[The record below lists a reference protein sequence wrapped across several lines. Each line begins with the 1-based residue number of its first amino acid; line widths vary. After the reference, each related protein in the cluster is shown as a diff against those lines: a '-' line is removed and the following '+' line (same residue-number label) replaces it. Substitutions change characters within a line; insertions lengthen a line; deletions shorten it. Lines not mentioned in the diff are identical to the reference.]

1 METLE
6 GRLLGVLETHDAEA
20 LQQLLAQGVD
30 ARALIQGKSLVQ
42 WLLEMYFRSDRFP
55 LCLRALLVRG
65 AVLEAAWLETV
76 LLDDEEALR
85 AALRRDPELVS
96 RRITLRSTFTPLDE
110 ATALHVA
117 CEYGNLRAARVLL
130 EHGAAVDARAG
141 LDTFGLGG
149 HTPLFHTV
157 NSNANRSAPLME
169 LLLAQG
175 ADPSARV
182 EGLVW
187 GRGFE
192 WETAL
197 FDLTPISYALYGLL
211 PQMHRDEAQIYANV
225 RRLLAAAGRPAPA
238 AWNVPNRYLHPQRPG

>member
-1 METLE
+1 LE
-6 GRLLGVLETHDAEA
+6 IHDAAA
-20 LQQLLAQGVD
+20 LGALLAEGLD
-30 ARALIQGKSLVQ
+30 ARALVEGKTLVQ

-55 LCLRALLVRG
+55 LCLRLLLDHG
-65 AVLEAAWLETV
+65 GILEPAWLEPV

-85 AALRRDPELVS
+85 VVLGRDPEFVQ
-96 RRITLRSTFTPLDE
+96 RRANLCSAFTPLDE

-130 EHGAAVDARAG
+130 EHGALVDARTGVDAQS
-141 LDTFGLGG
+141 LGG

-157 NSNANRSAPLME
+157 SSNANRSAPLME
-169 LLLAQG
+169 LLLEHG
-175 ADPSARV
+175 ADPSVRV
-182 EGLVW
+182 AGLVW

-197 FDLTPISYALYGLL
+197 FDLTPISYALFGLL

-225 RRLLAAAGRPAPA
+225 RRLLAASGRAAPETR
-238 AWNVPNRYLHPQRPG
+238 NVPNRYLHPQR